1 MIAGP
6 VRAARPAGIVKAMKR
21 PWNRIR
27 AALVAGLAGALS
39 LGVATPAAARGEG
52 HDTRGAAASAVT
64 SPASS
69 TSTGTGTTVRTDAGW
84 VRGSEAGDHRIFQG
98 IPYAA
103 PPVGELRWRSPQ
115 AVAPWQ
121 GVRDA
126 GAPGSRCAQT
136 ADVWG
141 LPGSEAED
149 CLYLNVTTP
158 ARSAGNRS
166 RPVMVWLHG
175 GSLTK
180 GAGSDYDARR
190 LAVRGDV
197 VVVTVNYRLG
207 IFGFFG
213 YPGFENSG
221 AFGIEDQQ
229 AALRWVRRNAAAFGG
244 DPRNVTL
251 FGESAGSHSVCAQ
264 LTSPSAAGLFHRAIT
279 QSTPCG
285 AGSFEGTPLRPVMDV
300 PFWLPR
306 DSYEGYGQY
315 LATLVGCADPGT
327 APACLRD
334 KPVADL
340 LAQPALPLPGYGN
353 AVLPEDPAKVLQEGR
368 FHRVP
373 VLTGITRDE
382 GTMFTSLIFGE
393 PMPAEGY
400 EPALN
405 EKFGAAG
412 PDVLARYPL
421 DAHDGPPLQAVAAIM
436 SDLDWAWEARNTD
449 RQFARHVP
457 TFSYEF
463 TDRTAPALFPL
474 KHGVR
479 PLAAH
484 GSELSFLFG
493 VSWESAPL
501 TTEQRRLGD
510 MMIDY
515 WSRFAAVGDPNRPGL
530 PSWKRVHPG
539 DGTPYVQELAPGRG
553 GVKPFDRASAHN
565 LAFWDELAGRGDG
578 SRAGG

>member
-1 MIAGP
+1 M
-6 VRAARPAGIVKAMKR
+6 RR
-21 PWNRIR
+21 PWNRIGT
-27 AALVAGLAGALS
+27 ALVAGLAGALV
-39 LGVATPAAARGEG
+39 LGAADPAAARRVE
-52 HDTRGAAASAVT
+52 HDTRGAVT
-64 SPASS
+64 SP
-69 TSTGTGTTVRTDAGW
+69 TSPTSLAGTGRGTTVRTDAGW
-84 VRGSEAGDHRIFQG
+84 VRGVEAGDRRLFQG

-126 GAPGSRCAQT
+126 TAPGSRCAQNT
-136 ADVWG
+136 DDWG
-141 LPGSEAED
+141 LPASAAED

-158 ARSAGNRS
+158 TRDGGNRL
-166 RPVMVWLHG
+166 RPVVVWLHG
-175 GSLTK
+175 GSFTK
-180 GAGSDYDARR
+180 GAGSDYDAGR

-207 IFGFFG
+207 MLGFFG
-213 YPGFENSG
+213 HPAFEDSG

-251 FGESAGSHSVCAQ
+251 AGESAGSHAVCAQ
-264 LTSPSAAGLFHRAIT
+264 LTSPSAAGLFHRVIA

-285 AGSFEGTPLRPVMDV
+285 AGSFEGTPLKPVLDV
-300 PFWLPR
+300 PLWLPR
-306 DSYEGYGQY
+306 ASYEGYGQY
-315 LATLVGCADPGT
+315 LASLLGCADPGT
-327 APACLRD
+327 ALACLRG

-340 LAQPALPLPGYGN
+340 LAVPVLPLPGYGN
-353 AVLPEDPAKVLQEGR
+353 AVLPEDPAKVLKEGR

-382 GTMFTSLIFGE
+382 GTMFTSMIFEE
-393 PMPAEGY
+393 PLTAEDY
-400 EPALN
+400 ELKVN
-405 EKFGAAG
+405 TTFGALG
-412 PDVLARYPL
+412 PGILARYPV

-436 SDLDWAWEARNTD
+436 SDLDWAWQARDTD
-449 RQFARHVP
+449 RRFARHVP
-457 TFSYEF
+457 TYSYEF

-474 KHGVR
+474 RHEVK

-493 VSWESAPL
+493 VGWESTPL
-501 TTEQRRLGD
+501 TPAQRRLGD
-510 MMIDY
+510 TMIDY
-515 WSRFAAVGDPNRPGL
+515 WSRFAASGDPNRPGL
-530 PSWKRVHPG
+530 PVWKRVHPA
-539 DGTPYVQELAPGRG
+539 DDTPYVQELAPGRG

-565 LAFWDELAGRGDG
+565 LAFWDELAGR
-578 SRAGG
+578 